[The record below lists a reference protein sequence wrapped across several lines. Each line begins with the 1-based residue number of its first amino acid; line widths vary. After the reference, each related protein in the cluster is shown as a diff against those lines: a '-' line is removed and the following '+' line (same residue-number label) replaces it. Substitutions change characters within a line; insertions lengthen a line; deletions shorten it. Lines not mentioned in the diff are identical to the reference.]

1 MKRTALAGAAVVALL
16 TAPLAALAQAP
27 ARATAPAAA
36 TAAPAAPRP
45 LSVADG
51 FTFAATGDLLGPNR
65 PVVPRGDA
73 DFGKV
78 LKIIQGADA
87 AFANHE
93 GTSFDYGMFDGWEGA
108 ENGGGYPRFTREL
121 IEDYKAAGIDM
132 MSVANNHAADFGTAG
147 MIATAQTLNDLGVV
161 HAGSGL
167 SLQAARSAA
176 FFETPKGR
184 IGLVATAS
192 SFAGM
197 SPAGD
202 APPNLRP
209 RPGISVIRT
218 TAVARV
224 TPEQMAVLKP
234 VAEAQGW
241 DLTPNVSADGKSASI
256 GRQRFEVS
264 DKPGFTYRM
273 NKEDADGVAKA
284 ITAAK
289 QQSDMVVLSIH
300 AHETESGGSEGSAP
314 ADFLPVLFH
323 QAIDSGADMVIRHG
337 PHALKGVEIYK
348 GKPIFYGMGS
358 LFFNVGGVR
367 KSFGGTRMPDTWYD
381 SAIAVSEVKGGKI
394 ATVRIYPITMR
405 IDASPMM
412 GTPRLASPED
422 GRRILDQMQKDSEM
436 FGTKISIENGI
447 GVIRIVG

>member
-1 MKRTALAGAAVVALL
+1 MNRIALAGAAVAALL
-16 TAPLAALAQAP
+16 AAPLAALAQAP
-27 ARATAPAAA
+27 APAAA
-36 TAAPAAPRP
+36 PSAPATPRP

-51 FTFAATGDLLGPNR
+51 FTFVAAGDLLGPNR
-65 PVVPRGDA
+65 PVVSRNDP

-93 GTSFDYGMFDGWEGA
+93 GTSFDYGLFDGWEGA
-108 ENGGGYPRFTREL
+108 ENGGGYPRFTREQ

-167 SLQAARSAA
+167 SLQAARNAA
-176 FFETPKGR
+176 FYETPKGR
-184 IGLVATAS
+184 VGLVATAS

-202 APPNLRP
+202 ASPNLRP

-224 TPEQMAVLKP
+224 TAEQMAALKP
-234 VAEAQGW
+234 IAEAQGF
-241 DLTPNVSADGKSASI
+241 DLAPNVSADGKSANI

-264 DKPGFTYRM
+264 DKPGGFTYRM

-300 AHETESGGSEGSAP
+300 AHETDSGGSEGSVP

-367 KSFGGTRMPDTWYD
+367 KSFGGTRMPDSWYD

-394 ATVRIYPITMR
+394 ATVRIYPLTMR
-405 IDASPMM
+405 IDTSPMM

-422 GRRILDQMQKDSEM
+422 GKRILEQMQKDSEM
-436 FGTKISIENGI
+436 FGTRISIENGI
-447 GVIRIVG
+447 GVIRIAG